1 VPGARKNRLCVAVG
15 AAVLLGLAQP
25 APAATTVVGDT
36 SATMCAKAASL
47 GLADDESLRLC
58 GEAIDQGGLNQH
70 DLVATY
76 VNRGSVAM
84 NRRDYTNARADF
96 EHAIRLDPTA
106 GEAWLDRGAID
117 IVEHRYRDGIADTTK
132 GIELGVREPAKAYFN
147 RAVAYEGVND
157 EQDAYSDYQEAMVL
171 QPAWDLPKHELL
183 RFTVVRRGAT
193 G

>member
-1 VPGARKNRLCVAVG
+1 
-15 AAVLLGLAQP
+15 
-25 APAATTVVGDT
+25 VVGDT

-47 GLADDESLRLC
+47 GLADEESLQLC
-58 GEAIDQGGLNQH
+58 SEAIEQGGLNRH

-76 VNRGSVAM
+76 VNRGSVSM
-84 NRRDYTNARADF
+84 NRRDYASARADF
-96 EHAIRLDPTA
+96 DRAIRMDPTA

-147 RAVAYEGVND
+147 RAVAYEGAGD
-157 EQDAYSDYQEAMVL
+157 ERAAYLDYQEAMVL

-183 RFTVVRRGAT
+183 RFTVVRKRAT